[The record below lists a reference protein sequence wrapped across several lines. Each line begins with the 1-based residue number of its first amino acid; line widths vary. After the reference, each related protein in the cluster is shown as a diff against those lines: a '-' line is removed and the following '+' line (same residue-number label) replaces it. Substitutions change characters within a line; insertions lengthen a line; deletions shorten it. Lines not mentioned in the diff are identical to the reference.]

1 MTVET
6 VTYISDLNAAY
17 PASTDDFSEGDD
29 HIRNLKTGLRNSF
42 PGIGGVV
49 SATHTELNYL
59 DITTPGVSQASK
71 ALVTDAGHNLTFIG
85 DLAIAA
91 GGTATLDSRNIIT
104 EANEYLVFKDAN
116 ESVTTA
122 TLQTDNELTAPIVSG
137 VKYGFQLYMV
147 YSSNATANFKL
158 DFAANGSGYYSFF
171 NQTDAKALST
181 DTLLTTGDTSTF
193 AVLFT
198 GTLTASSNGAITL
211 RWAQQTASGTAT
223 VYAGSWMKLMK
234 QTG

>member
-1 MTVET
+1 MTIET
-6 VTYISDLNAAY
+6 ITYVSDMNPAY
-17 PASTDDFSEGDD
+17 PAATDDFSEGDD
-29 HIRNLKTGLRNSF
+29 HIRNIKTGLRNSF

-49 SATHTELNYL
+49 AATHTELNYL

-71 ALVTDAGHNLTFIG
+71 ALVTDAGHNLTFTG

-91 GGTATLDSRNIIT
+91 GGTATLDARNIIT
-104 EANEYLVFKDAN
+104 EANEYLVFKDAD
-116 ESVTTA
+116 ESVSTA

-137 VKYGFQLYMV
+137 VKYGIQLYLV

-158 DFAANGSGYYSFF
+158 DFAANGTGYYSSYA
-171 NQTDAKALST
+171 QADAKALST
-181 DTLLTTGDTSTF
+181 DTLLTTGATTLF
-193 AVLFT
+193 GVLFS
-198 GTLTASSNGAITL
+198 GSVTASSNGAITL

-223 VYAGSWMKLMK
+223 VYAGSWMKLTK

>member
-29 HIRNLKTGLRNSF
+29 HIRNLKTGLKNSF
-42 PGIGGVV
+42 PGISGAV

-59 DITTPGVSQASK
+59 DITTPGISQASK
-71 ALVTDAGHNLTFIG
+71 ALVTDAGHNLAFIG
-85 DLAIAA
+85 DFSVGS
-91 GGTATLDSRNIIT
+91 GGTLLYNSKNVIT
-104 EANEYLVFKDAN
+104 EANEYLVFKDAD
-116 ESVTTA
+116 ESVSTT

-137 VKYGFQLYMV
+137 VKY
-147 YSSNATANFKL
+147 
-158 DFAANGSGYYSFF
+158 YSFAS
-171 NQTDAKALST
+171 QSDAKSLST
-181 DTLLTTGDTSTF
+181 DSLITTGATF
-193 AVLFT
+193 TFGVMFYGYVIAT
-198 GTLTASSNGAITL
+198 SNGAITL

>member
-17 PASTDDFSEGDD
+17 PASTDDFFEGDN
-29 HIRNLKTGLRNSF
+29 HIRNLKTGLKNSF
-42 PGIGGVV
+42 PGISGAV

-59 DITTPGVSQASK
+59 DITTPGISQASK
-71 ALVTDAGHNLTFIG
+71 ALVTDAGHNLAFIG
-85 DLAIAA
+85 DFSVGS
-91 GGTATLDSRNIIT
+91 GGTLLYNSKNVIT
-104 EANEYLVFKDAN
+104 EANEYLVFKDAD
-116 ESVTTA
+116 ESVSTT

-137 VKYGFQLYMV
+137 VKYGFQLYLL
-147 YSSNATANFKL
+147 YSSNATADFKI
-158 DFAANGSGYYSFF
+158 DFSATGTGLYSFAS
-171 NQTDAKALST
+171 QSDAKSLST
-181 DTLLTTGDTSTF
+181 DSLITTGATF
-193 AVLFT
+193 TFGVMFYGYVIAT
-198 GTLTASSNGAITL
+198 SNGAITL